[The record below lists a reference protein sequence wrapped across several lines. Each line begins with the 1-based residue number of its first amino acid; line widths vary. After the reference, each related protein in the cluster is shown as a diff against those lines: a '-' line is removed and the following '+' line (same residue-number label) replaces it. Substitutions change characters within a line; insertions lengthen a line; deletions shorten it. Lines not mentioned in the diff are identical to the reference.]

1 MKALIIGAARSGI
14 AITKLLC
21 KEGYDCTLIDQ
32 KKVDQSQ
39 FNLNHSIRIIEGEHP
54 QLLWEEHF
62 DLIVKNP
69 GIPHTNP
76 FVMGFM
82 KQGYFIYNEIEIA
95 LRYASNYQ
103 IGAITGTNGK
113 TTTTSLLAEMLKCK
127 DTRNVACGNIGLAM
141 SEVVYQNG
149 NVQLDCAL
157 EIAAFQLIGCDIFK
171 PKISTILNLAPDHLD
186 VFRDSEEYYQAKCR
200 IYMNQDESDVFLRN
214 IDDENIVR
222 LTQDVKAKVYSFSVE
237 KNADIQIKGDFV
249 CFKEVKLFNHTKL
262 KVPGKH
268 NISNAMV
275 AASMAYIM
283 GVQVEDI
290 KVIVEEFKGV
300 EHRLEFVDTINDV
313 DYYNDSKATTAE
325 STVAALQAFDL
336 PVILLAGGYDKKTGF
351 EVLRPYLYK
360 VKTLIAFGA
369 TRDQFKELFPNTIL
383 VNDMKEA
390 VKLANSLATSK
401 DKIVLSPACASYD
414 QFENYEQ
421 RGQLFKSYVNSLK
434 D

>member
-14 AITKLLC
+14 AITKLLNR
-21 KEGYDCTLIDQ
+21 EGYDCTLIDQ
-32 KKVDQSQ
+32 KTVDKSL
-39 FNLNHSIRIIEGEHP
+39 FSVDNSIRIIEGEHP
-54 QLLWEEHF
+54 LSLWDEHF

-69 GIPHTNP
+69 GIPHTNA
-76 FVMGFM
+76 FVMGFV

-95 LRYASNYQ
+95 LRYAPSYQ

-113 TTTTSLLAEMLKCK
+113 TTTTSLLGEMLKRK
-127 DTRNVACGNIGLAM
+127 DIRNVACGNIGLAM
-141 SEVVYQNG
+141 SEVVFQNG

-157 EIAAFQLIGCDIFK
+157 EIAAFQLIGCDKFK

-186 VFRDSEEYYQAKCR
+186 VFSDPEEYYQAKCR
-200 IYMNQDESDVFLRN
+200 IYMNQNNDDIFLRN
-214 IDDENIVR
+214 LDDENIVR
-222 LTQDVKAKVYSFSVE
+222 LTHDVKAKVYNFSVD
-237 KNADIQIKGDFV
+237 KLTDIYIKDDFV
-249 CFKEVKLFNHTKL
+249 YFNEIELFNHTMLKL
-262 KVPGKH
+262 PGKH
-268 NISNAMV
+268 SISNAMV
-275 AASMAYIM
+275 AASMAYLM
-283 GVQVEDI
+283 GVQIEDI
-290 KVIVEEFKGV
+290 KLAIESFKGV
-300 EHRLEFVDTINDV
+300 EHRLEYVVTINEI

-325 STVAALQAFDL
+325 STIAALQAFDQ

-351 EVLRPYLYK
+351 EVLRPYLSK

-369 TRDQFKELFPNTIL
+369 TRNQFKELFPNTIL

-390 VKLANSLATSK
+390 VKLAHLLAINK

>member
-14 AITKLLC
+14 AITKLLNR
-21 KEGYDCTLIDQ
+21 EGYDCTLIDQ
-32 KKVDQSQ
+32 KTVDKSL
-39 FNLNHSIRIIEGEHP
+39 FSVDNSIRIIEGEHP
-54 QLLWEEHF
+54 LTLWDEHF

-69 GIPHTNP
+69 GIPHTNA
-76 FVMGFM
+76 FVMGFV

-95 LRYASNYQ
+95 LRYAPSYQ

-113 TTTTSLLAEMLKCK
+113 TTTTSLIGEMLKRK
-127 DTRNVACGNIGLAM
+127 DIRNVACGNIGLAM
-141 SEVVYQNG
+141 SEVVFQNG

-157 EIAAFQLIGCDIFK
+157 EIAAFQLIGCDKFK

-186 VFRDSEEYYQAKCR
+186 VFSDPEEYYQAKCR
-200 IYMNQDESDVFLRN
+200 IYMNQNIDDIFLRN
-214 IDDENIVR
+214 LDDENIVR
-222 LTQDVKAKVYSFSVE
+222 LTHDVKAKVYNFSVD
-237 KNADIQIKGDFV
+237 KLTDIYIKDDFV
-249 CFKEVKLFNHTKL
+249 YFNEIELFNHTMLKL
-262 KVPGKH
+262 PGKH
-268 NISNAMV
+268 SISNAMV
-275 AASMAYIM
+275 AASMAYLM
-283 GVQVEDI
+283 GVQIEDI
-290 KVIVEEFKGV
+290 KLAIESFKGV
-300 EHRLEFVDTINDV
+300 EHRLEYVVTINEI

-325 STVAALQAFDL
+325 STIAALQAFDQ

-351 EVLRPYLYK
+351 EVLRPYLSK

-369 TRDQFKELFPNTIL
+369 TRNQFKELFPNTIL

-390 VKLANSLATSK
+390 VKLAHSLAINK

>member
-14 AITKLLC
+14 AITKLLNR
-21 KEGYDCTLIDQ
+21 EGYDCTLIDQ
-32 KKVDQSQ
+32 KTVDKSL
-39 FNLNHSIRIIEGEHP
+39 FSVDNSIRIIEGEHP
-54 QLLWEEHF
+54 LSLWDEHF

-69 GIPHTNP
+69 GIPHTNA
-76 FVMGFM
+76 FVMGFV

-95 LRYASNYQ
+95 LRYAPSYQ

-113 TTTTSLLAEMLKCK
+113 TTTTSLIGEMLKRK
-127 DTRNVACGNIGLAM
+127 DIRNVACGNIGLAM
-141 SEVVYQNG
+141 SEVVFQNG

-157 EIAAFQLIGCDIFK
+157 EIAAFQLIGCDKFK

-186 VFRDSEEYYQAKCR
+186 VFSDPEEYYQAKCR
-200 IYMNQDESDVFLRN
+200 IYMNQNIDDIFLRN
-214 IDDENIVR
+214 LDDENIVR
-222 LTQDVKAKVYSFSVE
+222 LTHDVKAKVYNFSVD
-237 KNADIQIKGDFV
+237 KLTDIYIKDDFV
-249 CFKEVKLFNHTKL
+249 YFNEIELFNHTMLKL
-262 KVPGKH
+262 PGKH
-268 NISNAMV
+268 SISNAMV
-275 AASMAYIM
+275 AASMAYLM
-283 GVQVEDI
+283 GVQIEDI
-290 KVIVEEFKGV
+290 KLAIESFKGV
-300 EHRLEFVDTINDV
+300 EHRLEYVVTINEI

-325 STVAALQAFDL
+325 STIAALQAFDQ

-351 EVLRPYLYK
+351 EVLRPYLSK

-369 TRDQFKELFPNTIL
+369 TRNQFKELFPNTIL

-390 VKLANSLATSK
+390 VKLAHLLAINK

>member
-1 MKALIIGAARSGI
+1 MKALIIGAARSGV
-14 AITKLLC
+14 AITKLLN
-21 KEGYDCTLIDQ
+21 KEGYECTLIDQ
-32 KKVDQSQ
+32 KSIDKSLFSID
-39 FNLNHSIRIIEGEHP
+39 NSIRIIEGEHP
-54 QLLWEEHF
+54 LSLWDEHF

-69 GIPHTNP
+69 GISHTNA
-76 FVMGFM
+76 FVMGFVN
-82 KQGYFIYNEIEIA
+82 QGYFIYNEIEIA

-113 TTTTSLLAEMLKCK
+113 TTTTTLLGEMLRRK
-127 DTRNVACGNIGLAM
+127 DKRNLACGNIGLAM

-157 EIAAFQLIGCDIFK
+157 EIAAFQLIGCDTFK

-200 IYMNQDESDVFLRN
+200 VYMNQDENDIFLRN

-222 LTQDVKAKVYSFSVE
+222 LTQDVKAKIVSFSVD
-237 KNADIQIKGDFV
+237 KKADIHLDGDFV
-249 CFKEVKLFNHTKL
+249 YYNEIELFNHTKL

-283 GVQVEDI
+283 GVQLEDI
-290 KVIVEEFKGV
+290 ETVVEAFRGV
-300 EHRLEFVDTINDV
+300 EHRLEFVDTIKDV

-325 STVAALQAFDL
+325 STIAALQAFDV

-351 EVLRPYLYK
+351 EVLRPYLSK
-360 VKTLIAFGA
+360 VKILIAFGA
-369 TRDQFKELFPNTIL
+369 TRDQFKDLFPSTML

-390 VKLANSLATSK
+390 VKLAHSLANVK

-434 D
+434 E